1 MGSLCDKHPALLG
14 PTRRPEPKG
23 APNMGARRIMK
34 MEKPRQTGG
43 LWSCSRP
50 ASYSQETQKMLK
62 MMMEESK
69 LTNFQRRQ
77 ITKSLTD
84 GAALPPSLGP
94 SSSAPGPQQPEQ
106 KVTGTPQRDYYVP
119 SRRRSEQTC
128 RSGDSYRRD
137 AFRPRPTRDL
147 EKEKS
152 RLQSILATG
161 KDETK
166 PKPKPKPS
174 RSEAQSPETM
184 EKDGF
189 QEVVDEIEERRQFL
203 ADMTALGQEKLYRN
217 LINTEIAQ
225 KIRELELMDKTR
237 SAALRDMT
245 S

>member
-1 MGSLCDKHPALLG
+1 DDTTK
-14 PTRRPEPKG
+14 RE
-23 APNMGARRIMK
+23 
-34 MEKPRQTGG
+34 GG
-43 LWSCSRP
+43 
-50 ASYSQETQKMLK
+50 
-62 MMMEESK
+62 
-69 LTNFQRRQ
+69 
-77 ITKSLTD
+77 
-84 GAALPPSLGP
+84 
-94 SSSAPGPQQPEQ
+94 
-106 KVTGTPQRDYYVP
+106 
-119 SRRRSEQTC
+119 
-128 RSGDSYRRD
+128 
-137 AFRPRPTRDL
+137 DL

-161 KDETK
+161 KDET
-166 PKPKPKPS
+166 KPKPS

>member
-1 MGSLCDKHPALLG
+1 
-14 PTRRPEPKG
+14 
-23 APNMGARRIMK
+23 

>member
-1 MGSLCDKHPALLG
+1 
-14 PTRRPEPKG
+14 
-23 APNMGARRIMK
+23 
-34 MEKPRQTGG
+34 MEKPRQAGG

-62 MMMEESK
+62 VMMEESK

-106 KVTGTPQRDYYVP
+106 KVMGTPQRDYVP

-166 PKPKPKPS
+166 PKPS

-189 QEVVDEIEERRQFL
+189 QEAPSSVVVDEIEERRQFL

>member
-1 MGSLCDKHPALLG
+1 
-14 PTRRPEPKG
+14 
-23 APNMGARRIMK
+23 
-34 MEKPRQTGG
+34 MEKPRQAGG

-50 ASYSQETQKMLK
+50 ATYSQETQKMLK
-62 MMMEESK
+62 VMMEESK

-106 KVTGTPQRDYYVP
+106 KVTGTPQRDYVP

-161 KDETK
+161 KDET
-166 PKPKPKPS
+166 KPKPKPS

>member
-1 MGSLCDKHPALLG
+1 
-14 PTRRPEPKG
+14 
-23 APNMGARRIMK
+23 

-50 ASYSQETQKMLK
+50 ATYSQETQKMLK
-62 MMMEESK
+62 VMMEESK

-94 SSSAPGPQQPEQ
+94 SAAAPGPQQPEQ
-106 KVTGTPQRDYYVP
+106 KVTGTPRRDRYVP

-166 PKPKPKPS
+166 PKPKPS
-174 RSEAQSPETM
+174 RSEAQSPESV
-184 EKDGF
+184 EKDRF

-203 ADMTALGQEKLYRN
+203 ADMTALGQEKIHRN

-225 KIRELELMDKTR
+225 KIRELELMDKSR